1 MNSELT
7 KAHFMGDG
15 NQSGLQ
21 APLQVSEVARKKPG
35 ASHSIDQEVERS
47 LTGSDGEMSEA
58 TWRMW
63 KGFAV

>member
-1 MNSELT
+1 
-7 KAHFMGDG
+7 MGDG
-15 NQSGLQ
+15 NQFGLQ